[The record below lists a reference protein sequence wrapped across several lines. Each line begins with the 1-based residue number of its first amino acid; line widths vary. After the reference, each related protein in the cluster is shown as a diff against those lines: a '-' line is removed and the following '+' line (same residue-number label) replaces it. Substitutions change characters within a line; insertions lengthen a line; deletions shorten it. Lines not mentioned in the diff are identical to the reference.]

1 MSMMLLKCCLS
12 LSFAASIVIGCLLQW
27 VNLSLNSPWVI
38 LKLIHFLP
46 FYSFLF
52 FLCLIP
58 IPTVFL
64 PSNIYPAQMKPPQEK
79 EREEDLFFFLEFF
92 CFSYSYSSNSILL
105 ILDRVV
111 ILNNLNW
118 ELKKAFS
125 LFNKLDLSSNVCL
138 GRRTNDEMYCNLSC
152 EVHVSH

>member
-1 MSMMLLKCCLS
+1 MPGKIHPIDCLCSKPFGCNSKRIMSMMLLKCCLS
-12 LSFAASIVIGCLLQW
+12 LSFAASIVKGCLLQW

-79 EREEDLFFFLEFF
+79 EREEDLFFFR
-92 CFSYSYSSNSILL
+92 ILL
-105 ILDRVV
+105 
-111 ILNNLNW
+111 
-118 ELKKAFS
+118 
-125 LFNKLDLSSNVCL
+125 LFLQLF
-138 GRRTNDEMYCNLSC
+138 
-152 EVHVSH
+152 